1 MRGRPFLRA
10 FLFLSIPL
18 LPTVARAEAWPRETG
33 QLYAYF
39 GATTFSSSTI
49 YDVAGNKGPFP
60 GRSFKESGD
69 NSYLE
74 LGLSERFTFVGTIPR
89 RKVKAEGLFN
99 DFTSQ
104 GLADLDVRLRY
115 SIPIREGLFAA
126 VEGGAFVPLGYDRQ
140 DFPELGSGH
149 TDALVN
155 GSLGLSLPFLPQ
167 GFLNADVG
175 YRFRG
180 GEIANEIPYALKV
193 GAFPHPRVGVFLFA
207 RGWKST
213 ADFSRVAETA
223 GFLVSDSERLSAG
236 GELYLKVSRHFDVNG
251 AWSHVV
257 AGRNVLAGD
266 TFMLGVAFHAKL
278 F

>member
-1 MRGRPFLRA
+1 MRVRLSLRA
-10 FLFLSIPL
+10 FLFLLVPF
-18 LPTVARAEAWPRETG
+18 LPTVARAEAWPRGTG
-33 QLYAYF
+33 QLYAFF

-49 YDVAGNKGPFP
+49 YDVAGKRGPFP
-60 GRSFKESGD
+60 GRSFKASGD
-69 NSYLE
+69 DLYLE
-74 LGLSERFTFVGTIPR
+74 LGLSDRFTFVSTIPR

-115 SIPIREGLFAA
+115 SIPIREGLFVA
-126 VEGGAFVPLGYDRQ
+126 VDGGAIVPLGYDRQ

-149 TDALVN
+149 TDAFVN
-155 GSLGLSLPFLPQ
+155 GSFGLSLPFLPQ
-167 GFLNADVG
+167 GYLSADVG
-175 YRFRG
+175 YQFRG
-180 GEIANEIPYALKV
+180 GDIANEIPYALRV

-223 GFLVSDSERLSAG
+223 GFLVSDSERLAAG
-236 GELYLKVSRHFDVNG
+236 AGLSLKVSRHVDVSG
-251 AWSHVV
+251 VWSHVV
-257 AGRNVLAGD
+257 SGRNVLAGD
-266 TFMLGVAFHAKL
+266 AFTLGVAFQAKL